1 MIEYF
6 NDLGRK
12 TIILFA
18 YAGVVIVAYVLG
30 YITGVVSTINSL

>member
-1 MIEYF
+1 MMEYID
-6 NDLGRK
+6 DLGRK

-30 YITGVVSTINSL
+30 YITGIASFL